1 MHRPDVRRER
11 PQKGRYRQFYQ
22 IDAEVIGPASA
33 GSESPARDAEVLEM
47 LATLLDRLGI
57 TGVEFGLNS
66 VGCPND
72 RATFNEALRQALDPV
87 EDKCAPTASGAP

>member
-1 MHRPDVRRER
+1 MFRRER

-33 GSESPARDAEVLEM
+33 GSESPARDAEILEM

-57 TGVEFGLNS
+57 KGWTSRTEFRRL
-66 VGCPND
+66 P
-72 RATFNEALRQALDPV
+72 Q
-87 EDKCAPTASGAP
+87 